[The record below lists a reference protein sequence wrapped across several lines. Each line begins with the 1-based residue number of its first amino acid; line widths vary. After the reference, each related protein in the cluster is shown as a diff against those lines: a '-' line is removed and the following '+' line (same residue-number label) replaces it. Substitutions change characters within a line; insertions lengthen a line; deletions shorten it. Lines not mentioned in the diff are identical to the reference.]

1 MKKLLVFFM
10 VLFGI
15 SLGAMAV
22 EWPNNEQDNDDSFAG
37 KRFLG
42 DGFNYYVVY
51 FANDKDVPY
60 RNSSDYKSAWPEI
73 YNVDN
78 IGGIEIYGTA
88 DAKRVDGKSEKNIDL
103 SKRRIK
109 WVLNNII
116 PESWRSYCHVED
128 GVQTGECQVFIGGD
142 SNDLGKSNGARDAN
156 SDERSVRIYIIWR
169 LAQCGK
175 ELVNGINNNISQLE
189 KAKKDYPKQ
198 ANEIDKILENYKKAH
213 ELCPEAGKKLGAE
226 DAEKLANYLKD
237 ALVLVNKSTLNLG
250 ITDVTVNITDIDTH
264 YYNLTRM
271 ISGLKL
277 SVWRDEEGNFNTA
290 RLISDSVA
298 GVVLGT
304 VGGIVTSKLVKKNQL
319 KKGFEDLYCA
329 IGGQAVAE
337 YGDDFTVG
345 LR

>member
-15 SLGAMAV
+15 SLGAMAGV
-22 EWPNNEQDNDDSFAG
+22 YGDLMENGTRVGPCVSLPDS
-37 KRFLG
+37 G
-42 DGFNYYVVY
+42 DFNKYDSVYYAVY
-51 FANDKDVPY
+51 FKTAEHEPTSECASYFTQVNTDLSALYSDGSVAHFVVIGSADKKGD
-60 RNSSDYKSAWPEI
+60 SDGY
-73 YNVDN
+73 DN
-78 IGGIEIYGTA
+78 A
-88 DAKRVDGKSEKNIDL
+88 AL
-103 SKRRIK
+103 SKRRLDYVKKNVVPSGTVDYQWAAGSADDRVFYPRTSATASERAVYIYPV
-109 WVLNNII
+109 WARFDCD
-116 PESWRSYCHVED
+116 ES
-128 GVQTGECQVFIGGD
+128 
-142 SNDLGKSNGARDAN
+142 
-156 SDERSVRIYIIWR
+156 
-169 LAQCGK
+169 
-175 ELVNGINNNISQLE
+175 LVSGINNNISQLA

-213 ELCPEAGKKLGAE
+213 ELCPEAGKKLGAD

-329 IGGQAVAE
+329 IGGQTVAE

>member
-15 SLGAMAV
+15 SLGAMA
-22 EWPNNEQDNDDSFAG
+22 DDV
-37 KRFLG
+37 G
-42 DGFNYYVVY
+42 DLMENGERVGPCIDLPSDFNKADEDYYYTVY
-51 FANDKDVPY
+51 FK
-60 RNSSDYKSAWPEI
+60 
-73 YNVDN
+73 
-78 IGGIEIYGTA
+78 
-88 DAKRVDGKSEKNIDL
+88 
-103 SKRRIK
+103 
-109 WVLNNII
+109 
-116 PESWRSYCHVED
+116 
-128 GVQTGECQVFIGGD
+128 TGEHEPTDGCASYFTKVTNDLATLYADGSVAYFVVIGSADKKGD
-142 SNDLGKSNGARDAN
+142 SRGYDNSALSYRRENYVTSNILPAGAGYTPWAAGSADDRVFFPYTSTTPSERAVYIYPVWARFEC
-156 SDERSVRIYIIWR
+156 DES
-169 LAQCGK
+169 
-175 ELVNGINNNISQLE
+175 LVSGINNNISQLE

-226 DAEKLANYLKD
+226 DAKELANYLKD
-237 ALVLVNKSTLNLG
+237 ALVLVNKSNINLG
-250 ITDVTVNITDIDTH
+250 ITEVTVNVTDIDTH

-329 IGGQAVAE
+329 IGGQTVAE